1 MVIMLK
7 FYFLPNPG
15 ASTVGSLMRSEAH
28 PGEAWEETTPEAFEE
43 WLASRPPLPPPPA
56 PEPPP
61 DFDAMATALRTE
73 NGFKDAFRLAFAEDP
88 MATGSLTSRFDDF
101 RKDGDF
107 APFLQSMLLVLHS
120 LPPEQAAEI
129 RTAFPAVAV
138 RCHMPQA
145 FLQAL
150 QNAFDAGS
158 APPLS
163 E

>member
-1 MVIMLK
+1 MKL
-7 FYFLPNPG
+7 YFQPNPG
-15 ASTVGSLMRSEAH
+15 ASTVGSKLWSDTH
-28 PGEAWEETTPEAFEE
+28 PGEGWEKTTPEAFEQ
-43 WLASRPPLPPPPA
+43 WLTSRPPLPPPPA

-73 NGFKDAFRLAFAEDP
+73 NGFKDAFLLAFAEDP
-88 MATGSLTSRFDDF
+88 MAAGSLTSRFDDF

-129 RTAFPAVAV
+129 RTEFPRVAV
-138 RCHMPQA
+138 RCHMPPA

-150 QNAFDAGS
+150 QAAFDD
-158 APPLS
+158 

>member
-1 MVIMLK
+1 MKL
-7 FYFLPNPG
+7 YFQPDPG
-15 ASTVGSLMRSEAH
+15 AFTFGSKLWSDTH
-28 PGEAWEETTPEAFEE
+28 PGQGWEETTPEAFEE

-61 DFDAMATALRTE
+61 NFDDMATALRTE
-73 NGFKDAFRLAFAEDP
+73 NGFRDAFRAAFAEDP
-88 MATGSLTSRFDDF
+88 MATGALTSRFDDF

-107 APFLQSMLLVLHS
+107 APFLQAMLLVLDS

-129 RTAFPAVAV
+129 RAHFPAVAV

-150 QNAFDAGS
+150 QDAFNAGS
-158 APPLS
+158 APSPP

>member
-1 MVIMLK
+1 MKL
-7 FYFLPNPG
+7 YFQPDPG
-15 ASTVGSLMRSEAH
+15 ASTVGSSMWSDTH
-28 PGEAWEETTPEAFEE
+28 PGGGWEETTPEAFEE

-73 NGFKDAFRLAFAEDP
+73 NGFKDAFLLAFAEDP
-88 MATGSLTSRFDDF
+88 MAAGSLTSRFDDF

-107 APFLQSMLLVLHS
+107 SLFLQSMLLVLDS

-150 QNAFDAGS
+150 QDAFDDG
-158 APPLS
+158 
-163 E
+163 

>member
-15 ASTVGSLMRSEAH
+15 ASTVGSSMWSETH
-28 PGEAWEETTPEAFEE
+28 PGGGWEETTPEAFEQ

-61 DFDAMATALRTE
+61 DFDAMATALREE
-73 NGFKDAFRLAFAEDP
+73 NGFKEAFLEALPLDP
-88 MATGSLTSRFDDF
+88 MAVNSLTSRFDNF

-107 APFLQSMLLVLHS
+107 APFLQSLLLTLAT
-120 LPPEQAAEI
+120 LPTEKAAHTGMEFL
-129 RTAFPAVAV
+129 ALAS

-150 QNAFDAGS
+150 QDAFDAG
-158 APPLS
+158 
-163 E
+163 